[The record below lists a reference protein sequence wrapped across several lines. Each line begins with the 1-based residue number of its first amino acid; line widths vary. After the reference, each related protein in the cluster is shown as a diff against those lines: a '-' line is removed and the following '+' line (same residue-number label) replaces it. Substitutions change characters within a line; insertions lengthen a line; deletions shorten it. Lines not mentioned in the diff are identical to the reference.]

1 MEGGGDGWAIGDSDL
16 AIDAEADGE
25 EGFGEEFE
33 VSIEDLTEEKFGTG
47 VDDFDAHEMGEVVVF
62 KGLSAIDLDVLKI
75 AGLAGDGEGD
85 GATADGAVFDAGVVA
100 LGGVDSGRKEFT
112 APRAGDVSFD

>member
-85 GATADGAVFDAGVVA
+85 GATADGAIFDTGVVA
-100 LGGVDSGRKEFT
+100 LGGIDRGGKEFT
-112 APRAGDVSFD
+112 APRAGDISFD

>member
-1 MEGGGDGWAIGDSDL
+1 M

-47 VDDFDAHEMGEVVVF
+47 VDDFDAHEMG
-62 KGLSAIDLDVLKI
+62 
-75 AGLAGDGEGD
+75 DGG
-85 GATADGAVFDAGVVA
+85 G
-100 LGGVDSGRKEFT
+100 GGV
-112 APRAGDVSFD
+112 